1 MNNLQMKNRHK
12 KSQQTKAGGNI
23 YSESKPMK
31 ASTILKMLFSLA
43 ILFQLGQAQA
53 RELIGLDYSVMSGNA
68 VQLVFTFDEDAIEPR
83 SFTIDQ
89 PARISLDF
97 ADTANKLKQR
107 AMRVGI
113 GAIQSIIS
121 ASSKSRTRVVLN
133 LNRSTEYT
141 TSVNGNQVIVIL
153 AGSETI
159 EATTTASTAD
169 TTNTAIADAVTMS
182 TATPEVTK
190 SAKGITNID
199 FKRGAKGEGRVIIDL
214 TSASISTDV
223 WRENQTIQVEFI
235 GSQLPEELQRRLDVS
250 DFATPISFIDTI
262 QDGSTIKLSIT
273 ANGEFEHLAYQTDK
287 IYTVE
292 ISPITKEEEEKR
304 RKNKFGFTG
313 ERLSLNFQDIEV
325 RSVLQLLA
333 DFTGLNLVVS
343 DSVEGNLTLR
353 LKNVP
358 WDQAMD
364 IILKT
369 KGLAQR
375 RAGNVILV
383 APTDEITARE
393 KLELEARKQVEEL
406 EQLRTE
412 FIKVNYAKSADIA
425 DLLKLE
431 DNAILSPRGSV
442 SVDTRT
448 NTLLVKDT
456 NASLSNVRQLLL
468 ELDIPVRQVLIE
480 SRVVIASDDF
490 SKELGVRF
498 GINNDSYGSGNTG
511 NGAATSGTLD
521 GTTGLINNSS
531 SFSSDGLNVN
541 MPVQNPA
548 GSIALA
554 LTKLPIGT
562 LLELELSAAQ
572 TEGRGEVVS
581 SPRVITADS
590 HTARIESGVEVP
602 YLELNNG
609 RATLKFRKAVLSL
622 ETTPQITPDD
632 RIIMDLEVHK
642 DSRGED
648 VSFGEGLFA
657 PTIDTREVQS
667 QVLVDNGQT
676 VVLGGIYETTQSTQI
691 SRVPFFSDLPLI
703 GNLFKSKIAR
713 DDRSE
718 LLIFVTPKILQ
729 GANLD
734 IR

>member
-1 MNNLQMKNRHK
+1 
-12 KSQQTKAGGNI
+12 
-23 YSESKPMK
+23 MK
-31 ASTILKMLFSLA
+31 AITTTKILLALALLFNLSSL
-43 ILFQLGQAQA
+43 QA
-53 RELIGLDYSVMSGNA
+53 RQLIGMDYSVMTGNA
-68 VQLVFTFDEDAIEPR
+68 VQLVFTFDEKAIEPR
-83 SFTIDQ
+83 SFTIDE
-89 PARISLDF
+89 PARIALDF
-97 ADTANKLKQR
+97 ADTENKLKQR
-107 AMRVGI
+107 AVRVGI
-113 GAIQSIIS
+113 GAMQSILT
-121 ASSKSRTRVVLN
+121 ASTKGRTRVVLN
-133 LNRSTEYT
+133 LSRTTDYT
-141 TSVNGNQVIVIL
+141 TNVSGNQVTLTL
-153 AGSETI
+153 AGGSDSASALA
-159 EATTTASTAD
+159 EATGASSGATTPVAMTE
-169 TTNTAIADAVTMS
+169 TNTDNAL
-182 TATPEVTK
+182 
-190 SAKGITNID
+190 AKGITNID
-199 FKRGAKGEGRVIIDL
+199 FKRGNNGEGRVIIDL
-214 TSASISTDV
+214 TSTAITTDV
-223 WRENQTIQVEFI
+223 WRESDSVHIEFI

-262 QDGSTIKLSIT
+262 QDGSSIKMTIT
-273 ANGEFEHLAYQTDK
+273 ANGDFQHLAYQTDK
-287 IYTVE
+287 VYTVE
-292 ISPITKEEEEKR
+292 VAPISKEEEEKR
-304 RKNKFGFTG
+304 KKDKFGYTG

-375 RAGNVILV
+375 KSGNVILV
-383 APTDEITARE
+383 APTDEIAARE

-412 FIKVNYAKSADIA
+412 FIKVNYAKADDIA
-425 DLLKLE
+425 NLLKLK

-456 NASLSNVRQLLL
+456 NASLSNVRQLLT

-498 GINNDSYGSGNTG
+498 GISNDSFGLNQTG
-511 NGAATSGTLD
+511 DGAVTAGTIG
-521 GTTGLINNSS
+521 GTTDLINNNTLLANT
-531 SFSSDGLNVN
+531 DALNVN
-541 MPVQNPA
+541 MPLVNPA

-554 LTKLPIGT
+554 LAKLPLGT

-590 HTARIESGVEVP
+590 HTARIEQGVEIP
-602 YLELNNG
+602 YLSKDNDTV
-609 RATLKFRKAVLSL
+609 TLKFRKAVLSL

-648 VSFGEGLFA
+648 VSFSDALSA
-657 PTIDTREVQS
+657 PTINTREVQS
-667 QVLVDNGQT
+667 QLLVDNGQT
-676 VVLGGIYETTQSTQI
+676 VVLGGIYETTQSTQVT
-691 SRVPFFSDLPLI
+691 RVPFFSDLPLI
-703 GNLFKSKIAR
+703 GNFFKSTIAR

>member
-1 MNNLQMKNRHK
+1 MTQFQIKLFRT
-12 KSQQTKAGGNI
+12 SSLYRLFCFVVLTGFAGI
-23 YSESKPMK
+23 S
-31 ASTILKMLFSLA
+31 
-43 ILFQLGQAQA
+43 QA
-53 RELIGLDYSVMSGNA
+53 RDLVGLDYSVMTGNA
-68 VQLVFTFDEDAIEPR
+68 VQLVFTFDQDAVEPR
-83 SFTIDQ
+83 SFTIEQ
-89 PARISLDF
+89 PARIALDF
-97 ADTANKLKQR
+97 PDTNNKLAQR

-113 GAIQSIIS
+113 GALQNILS
-121 ASSKSRTRVVLN
+121 ASSKGRTRVVLN
-133 LNRSTEYT
+133 LSRSADFDTVV
-141 TSVNGNQVIVIL
+141 SGNQVTLTL
-153 AGSETI
+153 AGSEAPTV
-159 EATTTASTAD
+159 AKQTAQDAAASTPVALGS
-169 TTNTAIADAVTMS
+169 NS
-182 TATPEVTK
+182 SP
-190 SAKGITNID
+190 SQAKGITNVD
-199 FKRGAKGEGRVIIDL
+199 FKRGENGEGRVVIDL
-214 TSASISTDV
+214 TSTSITTDV
-223 WRENQTIQVEFI
+223 WRDANAVNVEFI
-235 GSQLPEELQRRLDVS
+235 SAQLPEELQRRLDVS

-262 QDGSTIKLSIT
+262 QDGSTIKMTIT
-273 ANGEFEHLAYQTDK
+273 ANGDFEHLAYQTDNV
-287 IYTVE
+287 YTIEVAP
-292 ISPITKEEEEKR
+292 ISKEEEEKR
-304 RKNKFGFTG
+304 KKAKFGFTG

-375 RAGNVILV
+375 RAGNVILI
-383 APTDEITARE
+383 APTDEIAARE
-393 KLELEARKQVEEL
+393 KLELEARRQVEEL

-412 FIKVNYAKSADIA
+412 FIKVNYAKALDIA
-425 DLLKLE
+425 ELLNLK

-442 SVDTRT
+442 SVDERT

-456 NASLSNVRQLLL
+456 NASLSSVRQLLV

-498 GINNDSYGSGNTG
+498 GVSNDSFGGSTTG
-511 NGAATSGTLD
+511 DGAATSGTL
-521 GTTGLINNSS
+521 GTIGGTSGLINNSLGGNGVTPIS
-531 SFSSDGLNVN
+531 TDNLNVN
-541 MPVQNPA
+541 MPITNPA

-554 LTKLPIGT
+554 LAKLPLGT

-590 HTARIESGVEVP
+590 HTALIEQGVEIP
-602 YLELNNG
+602 YLTLDDG
-609 RATLKFRKAVLSL
+609 TATLKFRKAVLSL

-632 RIIMDLEVHK
+632 RIIMDLEVRK

-648 VSFGEGLFA
+648 VTFSGNSTSSFSA
-657 PTIDTREVQS
+657 PTIDTRKVQS
-667 QVLVDNGQT
+667 QLLVDNGQT
-676 VVLGGIYETTQSTQI
+676 VVLGGIYETTQSTQVT
-691 SRVPFFSDLPLI
+691 RVPFFSDLPLI
-703 GNLFKSKIAR
+703 GNLFKSTIAR

-729 GANLD
+729 GANLGVGV
-734 IR
+734 R